1 MNTKMKVL
9 ASALAL
15 AVGVAGC
22 SQTTETTATT
32 AVEQSVVLTSGI
44 DKANF
49 DSSVRIQDDFY
60 NAINGV
66 WLKNTPIP
74 ADRSNYGAFS
84 ALYDNSQI
92 ALRNIIEEAAKEHA
106 APGSDAQKIGDFYSA
121 YMNEALID
129 SLGYEPIKPML
140 AKIAGVSDKVE
151 MAGLMGELLTSSS
164 TIPFG
169 FYVNNDAKKSDQYA
183 VYLYQGGLGLP
194 DRDFYLNDSEKFV
207 KIRAAYVAFMT
218 DMLTLVGDQ
227 DAAKKAEQ
235 ILALET
241 EIATL
246 QWSRVESRNASK
258 TYNKMSITEVDKLM
272 GDFNWWAF
280 AKTTGLQD
288 VSSMIVRQP
297 SYLEGFGKL
306 FAKTDLET
314 WKTYL
319 SMKLVADSAPYLSKA
334 FGDRSFEFYGKT
346 LRGVEQQKPRWKKA
360 VDNIDGVLG
369 ELAGKLYVA
378 ENFKPEA
385 KQRMEVLV
393 ANLIKAYEASIK
405 ELDWMGEETRQ
416 RALDKLAAFTPKIG
430 YPDEWQD
437 YSDLEI
443 KPDDLV
449 GNMRRASLFQYKQ
462 MLDKLGGPIDRG
474 EWHMT
479 PQTVNA
485 YYNPVMN
492 EIVFPAAILQPP
504 FFDLNADDAVNY
516 GGIGAVIG
524 HEIGHGFDD
533 QGSKY
538 DGTGNLNNWWTDAD
552 RKAFEKR
559 TAKLVE
565 QYSQYAPFPDAH
577 VNGRFTLGEN
587 IGDLGGL
594 SIAYR
599 AYQLSLEGKDA
610 PVIDELTGN
619 QRFFMGWAQVWRRNY
634 REEELRNRL
643 ITDPHSPSQYRAN
656 GIVSNIPAFY
666 ATFDVK
672 EGDKMYIAPE
682 NRVKIW

>member
-15 AVGVAGC
+15 AMGMTGC
-22 SQTTETTATT
+22 SQTTDTTATT
-32 AVEQSVVLTSGI
+32 AVEQSVTLASGI

-49 DSSVRIQDDFY
+49 DASVRAQDDFY
-60 NAINGV
+60 QAINGV

-84 ALYDNSQI
+84 ALYDNSQL
-92 ALRNIIEEAAKEHA
+92 ALRKIIEDAAKVEAEH
-106 APGSDAQKIGDFYSA
+106 GSDAQKIGDFYSA
-121 YMNEALID
+121 YMNEAQID
-129 SLGYEPIKPML
+129 ALGYSPIKPML
-140 AKIAGVSDKVE
+140 AQINGVTDKVE
-151 MAGLMGELLTSSS
+151 MAGLMGELLTTGSSA
-164 TIPFG
+164 PLG
-169 FYVNNDAKKSDQYA
+169 FYINNDAKKSDQYA
-183 VYLYQGGLGLP
+183 VYLYQAGLGLP
-194 DRDFYLNDSEKFV
+194 DRDFYLNDAEKFV
-207 KIRAAYVAFMT
+207 KIRAAYQAYIA
-218 DMLTLVGDQ
+218 DMLKMVGEA
-227 DAAKKAEQ
+227 DAEKKAEQ
-235 ILALET
+235 LLALET
-241 EIATL
+241 EIAKLHWT
-246 QWSRVESRNASK
+246 RVESRNASK
-258 TYNKMSITEVDKLM
+258 TYNKMSITEADKLL
-272 GDFNWWAF
+272 GEFNWWAF
-280 AKTTGLQD
+280 AKNSGLQD
-288 VSSMIVRQP
+288 ISSVIVRQP
-297 SYLEGFGKL
+297 SYLQGFGKL
-306 FAKTDLET
+306 YANTDLAT
-314 WKTYL
+314 WQSYL
-319 SMKLVADSAPYLSKA
+319 KMKLVSNFAPYLSKD
-334 FGDRSFEFYGKT
+334 FGDRAFEFYGKT

-360 VDNIDGVLG
+360 VDNIDSVLG
-369 ELAGKLYVA
+369 ELAGKLYV
-378 ENFKPEA
+378 EQNFKPEA

-405 ELDWMGEETRQ
+405 ELDWMGEETRL
-416 RALDKLAAFTPKIG
+416 RALDKLASFTPKIG

-437 YSDLEI
+437 YSKLEI
-443 KPDDLV
+443 KADDLV
-449 GNMRRASLFQYKQ
+449 GNMVRASQFEYKR
-462 MLDKLGGPIDRG
+462 MLDKLGGPIDRA

-538 DGTGNLNNWWTDAD
+538 DGSGNLNNWWTDAD
-552 RKAFEKR
+552 RKAFEER

-565 QYSQYAPFPDAH
+565 QYNQYAPFSDAK

-599 AYQLSLEGKDA
+599 AYQLSLQGKPA
-610 PVIDELTGN
+610 PVIDELSGD

-634 REEELRNRL
+634 REQELRNRL

-666 ATFDVK
+666 SAFDVK
-672 EGDKMYIAPE
+672 QGDKMYIAPE